1 MRDFPIFTT
10 EYGVSSLVL
19 REIPYKKTA
28 YIHIRDVQKDFFG
41 EHLAECVSFCRMCGA
56 EHIFAAGHE
65 KLESYPLYTSVLE
78 LRGQAR
84 PDPEKVRCLF
94 PVTETTVS
102 RWRSIYNEKMAGVDN
117 AGILESREEAQ
128 ILKSAGAYFVH
139 EDERNLGIAWLEGN
153 KLLALAA
160 VEPGAGERVMHTLM
174 SLVDG
179 ETITLEV
186 ASTNERALRLY
197 EKLGFVKTAELSSWY
212 RVWP

>member
-1 MRDFPIFTT
+1 
-10 EYGVSSLVL
+10 
-19 REIPYKKTA
+19 
-28 YIHIRDVQKDFFG
+28 
-41 EHLAECVSFCRMCGA
+41 MCGA

-128 ILKSAGAYFVH
+128 NAPTPITNY
-139 EDERNLGIAWLEGN
+139 
-153 KLLALAA
+153 ALFY
-160 VEPGAGERVMHTLM
+160 
-174 SLVDG
+174 DG
-179 ETITLEV
+179 EYV
-186 ASTNERALRLY
+186 TNEQMNDKKFL
-197 EKLGFVKTAELSSWY
+197 KLVNA
-212 RVWP
+212 